1 MAQNYSPKIVQDGL
15 ILCLDSSQNKSYPT
29 TDLPVKDGLLV
40 WLDAADDSTFSYS
53 SGTSISQWRD
63 KSGNNFHANQSLASA
78 QPSRSTFNNS
88 RKSVNFISS
97 GVDYLL
103 ISANSNLAL
112 PDDVSIFIVYKP
124 ATQTTQYAV
133 LLDNYHGQGGA
144 YGFVIQRV
152 STNNQFYYANGNGST
167 FVDASASPW
176 TYTDN
181 VIQLLSL
188 NKLSSTATPYTSGT
202 AQTSRTVHA
211 TTAQYT
217 TGLVIGGWGLGGR
230 EYNGDMC
237 EILIFNRSLSSREM
251 KLVHTYLGQKWGVGN
266 TDRSI
271 IDLSGNNNHGLLGN
285 GTVANMPEYDYY
297 NKGTLSFSQTL
308 NDTVLT
314 PLPITA
320 TPALS
325 NFTYEVWTKLNRYPP
340 IVSPPNG
347 YGVTYRSGFLFGA
360 SYYAGA
366 GLLWYGNTNGDAFN
380 LYGFIRGNDA
390 YRNTSAYSFNTNQYY
405 HCVMVNNYGANKL
418 QLYINGTL
426 YSEVATA
433 TQEYA
438 SSNTPTAGNIGI
450 SKAQVDGG
458 GTANYSYY
466 DGTVPVA
473 RIYNKALSAAEVL
486 QNYEAQKLKFTNT
499 IVQQGLVLNLDAGN
513 PYSYAGSGTTWFD
526 VSGNNYSGSL
536 ISGSSFNSDG
546 GGCIVFDGVDDYVQ
560 TNLNQNT
567 DNASIT
573 WESWFWD
580 NSAGGFI
587 GNTAIISNYG
597 PNATTP
603 FTLVHID
610 VNGYPFFGQ
619 RNSSGTEESIY
630 YSTNIC
636 NSVWH
641 QIVGV
646 VDGSNMHLYI
656 DGVLRGSKTKIT
668 GTTTSGQNIVIGSN
682 HLGRYQSC
690 RIASARLYNIA
701 LSATQVSQNY
711 NAVKDRYGL

>member
-53 SGTSISQWRD
+53 SGTKVSQWRD
-63 KSGNNFHANQSLASA
+63 KSGNNFHANQATVA
-78 QPSRSTFNNS
+78 NQPSRNTTVNS
-88 RKSVNFISS
+88 RKSVNFS
-97 GVDYLL
+97 
-103 ISANSNLAL
+103 SANGDRLRVNSGMVFTNSVTAI
-112 PDDVSIFIVYKP
+112 VFIKP
-124 ATQTTQYAV
+124 GSQSFAYADI
-133 LLDNYHGQGGA
+133 LDQDHAMDGYNGW
-144 YGFVIQRV
+144 VIQRNNTASQWLV
-152 STNNQFYYANGNGST
+152 WLANASNTTWLNTNAISYADNTPQIVTLIKGSSTLTLYSNGTTSGDVAVADQQIRQANYFGLNIGSWRAGNELFAST
-167 FVDASASPW
+167 RHYNGEICEIVVYNKA
-176 TYTDN
+176 
-181 VIQLLSL
+181 LSL
-188 NKLSSTATPYTSGT
+188 TELK
-202 AQTSRTVHA
+202 Q
-211 TTAQYT
+211 
-217 TGLVIGGWGLGGR
+217 
-230 EYNGDMC
+230 
-237 EILIFNRSLSSREM
+237 
-251 KLVHTYLGQKWGVGN
+251 VHTYLGQKWGVGN

-285 GTVANMPEYDYY
+285 GTVANMPVADYY
-297 NKGTLSFSQTL
+297 NKFSLRFDGVNDSINCGQGSSMQLTTDITVEAWIYITSSPNDWVRIIGTGTSSGSPTNRTFGLWYYGPTRYLLWQRLGGSDPAIYVTSTQL
-308 NDTVLT
+308 NLNTWYHV
-314 PLPITA
+314 TA
-320 TPALS
+320 TTSGTAHVLYLNGVSIGTATAGGPWAWS
-325 NFTYEVWTKLNRYPP
+325 NEN
-340 IVSPPNG
+340 
-347 YGVTYRSGFLFGA
+347 VTIG
-360 SYYAGA
+360 YAG
-366 GLLWYGNTNGDAFN
+366 YHTYHN
-380 LYGFIRGNDA
+380 GFISNAKLYNRG
-390 YRNTSAYSFNTNQYY
+390 
-405 HCVMVNNYGANKL
+405 
-418 QLYINGTL
+418 
-426 YSEVATA
+426 
-433 TQEYA
+433 
-438 SSNTPTAGNIGI
+438 
-450 SKAQVDGG
+450 
-458 GTANYSYY
+458 
-466 DGTVPVA
+466 
-473 RIYNKALSAAEVL
+473 LSATEVF
-486 QNYEAQKLKFTNT
+486 QNYQTQKSKFDNT

-573 WESWFWD
+573 WEAWFWD